1 VRELGGRVEG
11 KITRKHLGRWST
23 IVFTVV
29 AIVVTGIV
37 ISMAGKREP
46 PNPDFQDVSMGE
58 HLTFDSNG
66 SGLPALFS
74 GWSSP
79 EAWGTWSSQEES
91 IVGLKLSGWPKR
103 NSQMVVEGHAFLADR
118 HQLLTVEVDIN
129 GKFVTDLVYRPGDNG
144 RHVVPLP
151 LQVFSSEQGY
161 MLIRFAFKTAK
172 SPLELGVSSDSRRLG
187 LGLTGLQFN

>member
-1 VRELGGRVEG
+1 MGADIKANE
-11 KITRKHLGRWST
+11 HFARW
-23 IVFTVV
+23 FTLICVLV
-29 AIVVTGIV
+29 AILATGIV
-37 ISMAGKREP
+37 MSMAGKRQP
-46 PNPDFQDVSMGE
+46 PSADFLDLSVGE

-79 EAWGTWSSQEES
+79 EAWGTWSSEEQS
-91 IVGLKLSGWPKR
+91 ILGLKLRGSPKK
-103 NSQMVVEGHAFLADR
+103 NSQMVIEGHAFLAGS

-144 RHVVPLP
+144 RHVVSIP
-151 LQVFSSEQGY
+151 LQVFSSSRGR
-161 MLIRFAFKTAK
+161 MLVRFAFKTAK
-172 SPLELGVSSDSRRLG
+172 SPMDLGVSSDSRKLG